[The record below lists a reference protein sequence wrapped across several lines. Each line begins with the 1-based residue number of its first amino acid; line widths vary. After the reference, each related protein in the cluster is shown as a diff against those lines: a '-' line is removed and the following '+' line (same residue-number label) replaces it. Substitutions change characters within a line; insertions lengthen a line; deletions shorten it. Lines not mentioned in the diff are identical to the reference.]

1 MYLSL
6 FLKGLLLGFCIAA
19 PVGPVGILCINRTW
33 NKGYISGLISGL
45 GATTADLL
53 FGLIVVL
60 GLNIVSDFLID
71 YESWFHFFGFLFLV
85 LVGVQIMRKKK
96 RTVEPA
102 LQENGSLVRDYVSSF
117 VLTLSNPLTIIF
129 FIAVFAFVGIGDVK
143 PLGAVVLLFS
153 ILLGSGGWWLLL
165 CGIAHKYKTKL
176 GEKMLAK
183 VDLIS
188 GLAIVAFALFIGIKW
203 ALGVI

>member
-19 PVGPVGILCINRTW
+19 PVGPVGILCINRTL
-33 NKGYISGLISGL
+33 NKGYISGLVTGL

-60 GLNIVSDFLID
+60 GLNFVSDFLID
-71 YESWFHFFGFLFLV
+71 YETWFHFFGFLFLV
-85 LVGVQIMRKKK
+85 MVGVQIMRKKK

-102 LQENGSLVRDYVSSF
+102 LQENGNLLRDYVSSF
-117 VLTLSNPLTIIF
+117 ILTLSNPLTIIF
-129 FIAVFAFVGIGDVK
+129 FIAVFAFVGISDVK

-188 GLAIVAFALFIGIKW
+188 GLAIVAFALFVGIKW

>member
-19 PVGPVGILCINRTW
+19 PVGPVGILCINRTL
-33 NKGYISGLISGL
+33 NKGYISGIVTGL

-102 LQENGSLVRDYVSSF
+102 LQENGNLLRDYVSAF

-129 FIAVFAFVGIGDVK
+129 FIAVFAFVGISDVK

-188 GLAIVAFALFIGIKW
+188 GLAIVAFALFVGIKW